1 MQVIAS
7 SRLIQLFRLEEEP
20 WEKIKPQAGIS
31 IFTAHCALYVDI
43 LQNIVQPAH
52 TPSLSG
58 AASQNA

>member
-1 MQVIAS
+1 MQVVAS

-43 LQNIVQPAH
+43 LQNVQPAH